1 MSFDMSLNT
10 RILVKALER
19 GKEKAKAYCKSRTL
33 KKAMYAP
40 ITHEGKTISKGMI
53 RVPHY
58 WAKYFHDGR
67 NAVQKFPKGP
77 MLIYYKDPSQDPR
90 IQPNYPVYKSDV
102 RKLTKEQ
109 FLRDRE
115 AGKLIVVPAVGPTAQ
130 PQNPF
135 FSNTGGMAGF
145 DTEVGQIARAETSA
159 YVNEWLNRT
168 GLKNKKIVCT
178 L

>member
-1 MSFDMSLNT
+1 MAQPLNT

-33 KKAMYAP
+33 KAAMTDEVLNETP
-40 ITHEGKTISKGMI
+40 VLSQGRL

-67 NAVQKFPKGP
+67 NAVKKFPKGP

-90 IQPNYPVYKSDV
+90 IQPDYPVYRSDI
-102 RKLTKEQ
+102 RKLSDTE
-109 FLRDRE
+109 FAE
-115 AGKLIVVPAVGPTAQ
+115 ARAADKLIVVPAVGPTKKK
-130 PQNPF
+130 NPF
-135 FSNTGGMAGF
+135 FSDTGGMAGF
-145 DTEVGQIARAETSA
+145 KEEVNQIAKTETDS

-168 GLKNKKIVCT
+168 GLKNKKISST